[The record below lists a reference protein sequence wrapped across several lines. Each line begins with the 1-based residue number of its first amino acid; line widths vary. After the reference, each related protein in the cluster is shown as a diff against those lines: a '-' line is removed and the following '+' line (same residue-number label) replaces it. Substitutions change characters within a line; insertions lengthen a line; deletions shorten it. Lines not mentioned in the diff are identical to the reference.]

1 MGLRRYMKTG
11 ERETFLVVFIVLA
24 GLAAYLGSGAGRAP
38 APAPLPPLV
47 ASDGGMEK
55 LWLEASMVKGDMR
68 PIPDELSFEEG
79 PVPEAAPAAPPPEPA
94 PAAPEPEP
102 AAFPTPLPAASSE
115 EAAERPR
122 IAPMSESLL
131 NAGRSGSSS
140 SAFLAFPKS
149 AKETRP
155 ASTPAASASPAAPA
169 PSTPPKR
176 RVMRPLAGN

>member
-38 APAPLPPLV
+38 APAPLPPIV

-55 LWLEASMVKGDMR
+55 LWLEASMGKGDMR
-68 PIPDELSFEEG
+68 PIPDQVKFEEDT
-79 PVPEAAPAAPPPEPA
+79 VPEAEPAAPPPEPA

-102 AAFPTPLPAASSE
+102 DAFPAPLAASTYE
-115 EAAERPR
+115 DAAERPR
-122 IAPMSESLL
+122 LAPMSESLL

-149 AKETRP
+149 VKEARP
-155 ASTPAASASPAAPA
+155 SPTPAASASPAAPA
-169 PSTPPKR
+169 PAAPPKR